1 MEAFIEWLIHES
13 EDFQFI
19 LYFGLLFALMIIEG
33 WIHFRKIKRGK
44 RWITNFVL
52 TGLSII
58 TMMII
63 PVTFISAATIA
74 EKNGW
79 GMLNIIELN
88 WLLLGF
94 LTLLLRGFISFL
106 THYLAHKIPLFWL
119 VHRVHHLDTEI
130 DVSTTVRFHPL
141 EFVMNSLIG
150 IPIIIFFGFP
160 VWGLML
166 YELFDVA
173 ITLISH
179 SNISFPNKIE
189 KVLRYFLVTPGL
201 HRIHHSSYQPET
213 DSNFSAVFP
222 VWDIIFG
229 TFRTKTRISQQE
241 MEIGLEEVRD
251 ERANK
256 MSWLLSSPF
265 KRLKKKRLNA

>member
-1 MEAFIEWLIHES
+1 MEWLIDES
-13 EDFQFI
+13 EDFQFM
-19 LYFGLLFALMIIEG
+19 LYFGLLFSLMVIEG
-33 WIHFRKIKRGK
+33 WVHFRKIKRGK
-44 RWITNFVL
+44 RWVTNFVL
-52 TGLSII
+52 TGLSIV

-63 PVTFISAATIA
+63 PVTFISAAIIA
-74 EKNGW
+74 EKNEW
-79 GMLNIIELN
+79 GLLNTLELN
-88 WLLLGF
+88 WLPLGF

-160 VWGLML
+160 VWGLLL
-166 YELFDVA
+166 YELLDVA

-179 SNISFPNKIE
+179 SNISFPDKIE

-241 MEIGLEEVRD
+241 MEIGLEEIRD

-256 MSWLLSSPF
+256 VSWLLSSPF
-265 KRLKKKRLNA
+265 KRLKKKRINA